1 MHFTATPLIPPP
13 ASVLQPPSINGTLRY
28 EGSNRLGK
36 SRSARWLPTWNVSGR
51 WNISDEPWMRGL
63 QPVLSHAVLKA
74 SYSLTAESGPSW
86 VTNSNVVISSYNPWR
101 PTPGEQETL
110 KRRPFV
116 GKAGKNLDEFLQLMG
131 MERETLYVSNVVKI
145 RPTSLGKTGRVR
157 NRAPSKEEIALFLPF
172 LMKEIDLVKPQC
184 LVTLGNVPL
193 KALMGPKAT
202 VGDLHGRWHTA
213 ANGLPLFALYH
224 PAAII
229 YRRELKE
236 VYAQDVLQLK
246 ASLTIGTSK

>member
-1 MHFTATPLIPPP
+1 MGDMKAFERECEAFFRPLWPGEDKILVFGDGNSDRPPIMLIGE
-13 ASVLQPPSINGTLRY
+13 A
-28 EGSNRLGK
+28 
-36 SRSARWLPTWNVSGR
+36 
-51 WNISDEPWMRGL
+51 
-63 QPVLSHAVLKA
+63 
-74 SYSLTAESGPSW
+74 
-86 VTNSNVVISSYNPWR
+86 
-101 PTPGEQETL
+101 PGEQETL

-145 RPTSLGKTGRVR
+145 RPTSIGKTGRVR

-172 LMKEIDLVKPQC
+172 LMKEIDLVKPQSI
-184 LVTLGNVPL
+184 VTLGNVPL

-236 VYAQDVLQLK
+236 VYAQDVLSLK
-246 ASLTIGTSK
+246 ASLTFETSK